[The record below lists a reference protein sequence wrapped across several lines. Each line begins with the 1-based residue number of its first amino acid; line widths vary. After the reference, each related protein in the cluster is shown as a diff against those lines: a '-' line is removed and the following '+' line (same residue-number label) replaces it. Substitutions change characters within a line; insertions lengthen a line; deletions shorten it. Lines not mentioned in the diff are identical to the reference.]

1 MATTRA
7 RGLHGPNVLLGAAVF
22 ASVGNFAFH
31 AVGSRLLGPTDYP
44 SLAALMALLVI
55 IAVPVGAVQTAVTQA
70 SASSARA
77 SAVATVERAT
87 RVGIVLLFAGLVLA
101 APLDQLLRL
110 HDTWGVALMSAWA
123 AVACIGAVAK
133 GALLGRLRY
142 APVSLSLIAGV
153 VGRIALGLALMPFFH
168 VEGAMLATLGG
179 EAFAGLVAVAA
190 MRGELLAVRAP
201 AFRPRGSDAT
211 IALLAQLG
219 LWVLAGMTT
228 IVGRR
233 VLPAAQAG
241 DFAAAST
248 VTNAA
253 AFLPLAVATAYF
265 PRFTRDGSRTTLTR
279 ALVLAAMFASV
290 AAGGLVIAPDRAVHL
305 LAGHSFG
312 ADPAVVAM
320 LAVQSACIG
329 CLGVAMFF
337 LLARRSASALTVWIG
352 AALTIVGVC
361 VVRDARMLAIV
372 ALSTAVIAGCCTVVC
387 AYRAAARRAIR
398 DLTTAMPEPDRLVTV
413 VVPSYNGG
421 KRLRP
426 TVEALCRS
434 LDATQWRYEVIVVI
448 DGSTD
453 GSDATLEGMSPDVV
467 IDLSPV
473 NEGKGAAL
481 RRGFARARGVYV
493 GFIDGD
499 GDIDVDIVRRLARAC
514 QTPGVWAA
522 IASKHTAGADV
533 RMSWTRA
540 TLSRAYRRL
549 VHLLFNLDVSDT
561 QCGAKMFSRR
571 DLEQVLPWA
580 REQGFAFDVELLGL
594 GRRFELGAVIELP
607 VRLHREAGRTTVSAR
622 HVVRTLEQTLRVWG
636 RVLDAPT
643 AITVSEP
650 TVTFSTIDLVQAA
663 EVV

>member
-1 MATTRA
+1 VPHGF
-7 RGLHGPNVLLGAAVF
+7 RGPSALLGAAVF

-31 AVGSRLLGPTDYP
+31 AVGSRMLGPTDYP

-55 IAVPVGAVQTAVTQA
+55 IAVPVGAVQTSVTQA
-70 SASSARA
+70 SAASPRA
-77 SAVATVERAT
+77 SAVVTVEHAT
-87 RVGIVLLFAGLVLA
+87 RAGVVLLFVGLGLA
-101 APLDQLLRL
+101 VPLDHLLRL
-110 HDTWGVALMSAWA
+110 HDAWGVALMAAWA
-123 AVACIGAVAK
+123 AVACVGAVAK

-142 APVSLSLIAGV
+142 APVSLSLVTGV
-153 VGRIALGLALMPFFH
+153 VGRVLLGLALIPLLH

-179 EAFAGLVAVAA
+179 EIFASLVAVGA
-190 MRGELLAVRAP
+190 MRGELLALRAP
-201 AFRPRGSDAT
+201 GFRPRGSDAT

-233 VLPAAQAG
+233 VLPAGQAG

-265 PRFTRDGSRTTLTR
+265 PKFTRDGSRAILRR
-279 ALVLAAMFASV
+279 ALVLAAVLAG
-290 AAGGLVIAPDRAVHL
+290 AAGGLLVVVPTRAVHA
-305 LAGHSFG
+305 LAGGSFG

-320 LAVQSACIG
+320 LAAQSACVG
-329 CLGVAMFF
+329 CVGVAMFF

-352 AALTIVGVC
+352 AGLTVVGAC
-361 VVRDARMLAIV
+361 SVRDARSLSVV
-372 ALSTAVIAGCCTVVC
+372 ALVTAAVAGACTITS
-387 AYRAAARRAIR
+387 AYRATVRRSTR
-398 DLTTAMPEPDRLVTV
+398 DLTLAMPDPDRLVTV

-421 KRLRP
+421 THLRP
-426 TVEALCRS
+426 TVEALCGS
-434 LDATQWRYEVIVVI
+434 LDATQWRYEVIVVV

-453 GSDATLEGMSPDVV
+453 GSEATLEGISPDVV
-467 IDLSPV
+467 VDCSQI

-493 GFIDGD
+493 GFVDGD

-533 RMSWTRA
+533 RMSLTRA

-549 VHLLFNLDVSDT
+549 VRLLFNLDVSDT

-571 DLEQVLPWA
+571 GLEQVLPWA
-580 REQGFAFDVELLGL
+580 HERGFAFDVELLGL
-594 GRRFELGAVIELP
+594 GRRFGVGAIVELP
-607 VRLHREAGRTTVSAR
+607 VRLRHETGRTTVSAR

-650 TVTFSTIDLVQAA
+650 TITFATIDLVESA